1 MFVDFLEGFIAYLH
15 GRYNVK
21 EPYTYIFVRQD
32 ISLAQQLVQASHAAL
47 DAGKAFADVPH
58 RNLVLI
64 GVRSEHELFAIEQHL
79 AESNIRFTTFYE
91 PDGLMGHSA
100 ICTEALTDR
109 NKRKRLSHFDLWKRR
124 EELEP
129 EEFRTEQDSV

>member
-1 MFVDFLEGFIAYLH
+1 M
-15 GRYNVK
+15 K
-21 EPYTYIFVRQD
+21 EAYTYLFVRQD

-47 DAGKAFADVPH
+47 DAGRAFTDIPH

-64 GVRSEHELFAIEQHL
+64 GVRSEHELSAVEQHL
-79 AESNIRFTTFYE
+79 AECDIRFSIFYE

-100 ICTEALTDR
+100 ICSEALTDR
-109 NKRKRLSHFDLWKRR
+109 HKRKRLSHFDLWKRR

-129 EEFRTEQDSV
+129 PELRTEQDSV